1 MSQPDSKTDSR
12 TAMQP
17 WRSIWLETSQ
27 GALVYVREGDLLGP
41 VLKGMYACWAVA
53 SVLAA
58 ALTTDGTPL
67 LLPGEGTSL
76 AVSSASCS
84 VACAFAVGVVI
95 QRSCDQMQLRPQGI
109 AVAWHPSALLMM
121 ETLMMKTQ

>member
-1 MSQPDSKTDSR
+1 
-12 TAMQP
+12 MQP
-17 WRSIWLETSQ
+17 WHSIWLEMSQ
-27 GALVYVREGDLLGP
+27 GALFYVREGDLLGP

-53 SVLAA
+53 SVHAPT
-58 ALTTDGTPL
+58 LTTDGRSP

-84 VACAFAVGVVI
+84 LTCAVAVGVVI
-95 QRSCDQMQLRPQGI
+95 QRSCDRMQLRPQGI

-121 ETLMMKTQ
+121 ETLMMKNQ